1 MLARLQARSERMAW
15 LTGLLLVLIWL
26 LVYLTTVSPG
36 VNFIDSGE
44 LITAVHEPGI
54 AHPPGYPLYV
64 LMGYVASH
72 VLWGDVAWRVNVFS
86 AFWGSMAVGAFFFL
100 IYQAGQYISN
110 LKPRKIPIQ
119 QKGRARSSKASSRSE
134 GPSKSQQMA
143 GAGQTAQ
150 LGVISTAYRNLLL
163 LASSAAGA
171 SILAA
176 SSTFWSRTAQAKM
189 YTLHY
194 FFIGVLLTLALQ
206 YRAAYERGDKTASTR
221 WLLALAIT
229 LGLSF
234 TNHLMTVLLLVPI
247 AVLLVGGTNMGDRVR
262 NILRRWSYLL
272 PAFLA
277 PLLLYLYMPIRAS
290 QDPTMNWGTPD
301 TLGDFWRQITGWQY
315 QTYLGAN
322 LSQNMPLLSRY
333 AFEQWNLLTVPVYL
347 AGIAG
352 ATLLFKTARMLFWP
366 TLLLPM
372 LTMLFAILYGISEIE
387 PYMVGIYAIFA
398 IWVGLAPICWLT
410 LSTARKPA
418 AARRP
423 DPQRTAAD
431 ETTLSET
438 YQQSWAMVALTAVI
452 VLGSA
457 IMIYPRQNYS
467 RNRLAE
473 QFVLNV
479 FNELPQNS
487 ILITDYWDFYSPTY
501 YMQIEQGIRPDLALV
516 NTNSLKYP
524 WYVAQLTKRHPWLM
538 QKSQDILATYIPEQR
553 KFVNGESFD
562 VNTLDQSYFALLT
575 SFVERNAPD
584 HPAYILPISLC
595 PPNSP
600 QCDNNRIAPTF
611 DRQPVGLVYRFVAPN
626 SGEQPA
632 PPEPTFATEGVT
644 GQQVPL
650 DDAAR
655 ANSKFYADA
664 YSRMASYFSFLNETQ
679 SAQNMADKAQSIRA
693 ALAGR

>member
-1 MLARLQARSERMAW
+1 MLARLQARPQRLAW
-15 LTGLLLVLIWL
+15 LIGLLLVLIWL

-86 AFWGSMAVGAFFFL
+86 AFWGAMAVGAFFFL
-100 IYQAGQYISN
+100 IYQAGEYVSN
-110 LKPRKIPIQ
+110 LKPRKTTTQ
-119 QKGRARSSKASSRSE
+119 TKSGTRSAKASTRAESVPKDRAVASV
-134 GPSKSQQMA
+134 A
-143 GAGQTAQ
+143 QTTQPGGLSAA
-150 LGVISTAYRNLLL
+150 SRNLLL

-194 FFIGVLLTLALQ
+194 FFIAVLLTLALQ

-234 TNHLMTVLLLVPI
+234 TNHLMTVLLLLPI
-247 AVLLVGGTNMGDRVR
+247 ALLLVGGTNMGDRFR
-262 NILRRWSYLL
+262 NILRRWPLLL

-277 PLLLYLYMPIRAS
+277 PLLLYLYMPIRAA
-290 QDPTMNWGTPD
+290 QGPTMNWGTPD

-333 AFEQWNLLTVPVYL
+333 AFEQWSLLTVPVYV

-352 ATLLFKTARMLFWP
+352 AALLFKVARMLFWP
-366 TLLLPM
+366 TLVLAV

-387 PYMVGIYAIFA
+387 PYMFGVYAIFA
-398 IWVGLAPICWLT
+398 IWIGLAPICWIN
-410 LSTARKPA
+410 LSPTR
-418 AARRP
+418 
-423 DPQRTAAD
+423 QRTAARVPGTQRTAAS
-431 ETTLSET
+431 ETSLSET
-438 YQQSWAMVALTAVI
+438 HQQSWAMVALAAVI

-487 ILITDYWDFYSPTY
+487 ILITDYWDFYAPTY

-524 WYVAQLTKRHPWLM
+524 WYVEQLTKRYPWLM
-538 QKSQDILATYIPEQR
+538 QKSQDILATYKPEQR

-562 VNTLDQSYFALLT
+562 VNTLDQSYYALLT

-600 QCDNNRIAPTF
+600 QCENSRIAPTY
-611 DRQPVGLVYRFVAPN
+611 DRQPVGLVYKFVAPN
-626 SGEQPA
+626 SGDQPV
-632 PPEPTFATEGVT
+632 PPEASFATEGVT

-664 YSRMASYFSFLNETQ
+664 YSRMASYYNFLNQPQ
-679 SAQNMADKAQSIRA
+679 SAQNMADKAQLIRS

>member
-1 MLARLQARSERMAW
+1 MLARLQARPERIAW
-15 LTGLLLVLIWL
+15 LIGVLLVLIWL
-26 LVYLTTVSPG
+26 LAYLTTLSPG

-64 LMGYVASH
+64 LMGYVTSH
-72 VLWGDVAWRVNVFS
+72 LLWGDVAWRVNVFS
-86 AFWGSMAVGAFFFL
+86 AFWGAMAVGAFFFL
-100 IYQAGQYISN
+100 IYQAGLYITN
-110 LKPRKIPIQ
+110 LKPRKKAPQ
-119 QKGRARSSKASSRSE
+119 PKGGNRSSKALARTVGAPKDRSLASI
-134 GPSKSQQMA
+134 P
-143 GAGQTAQ
+143 QTAQ
-150 LGVISTAYRNLLL
+150 PGINGAASRNLLL

-194 FFIGVLLTLALQ
+194 FFIAVLLTLALQ

-221 WLLALAIT
+221 WLLALATT

-234 TNHLMTVLLLVPI
+234 TNHLMTVLLLLPI
-247 AVLLVGGTNMGDRVR
+247 AVLLGGGTNMGDRFR
-262 NILRRWSYLL
+262 NILRRWTYLL

-333 AFEQWNLLTVPVYL
+333 AFEQWSLLTVPVYL

-352 ATLLFKTARMLFWP
+352 AALLFKAARMLFWP
-366 TLLLPM
+366 TLLLA
-372 LTMLFAILYGISEIE
+372 LLNMLFAILYGISEIE
-387 PYMVGIYAIFA
+387 PYMVGVYAIFA
-398 IWVGLAPICWLT
+398 IWIGLAPVCWLA
-410 LSTARKPA
+410 LSPA
-418 AARRP
+418 AKPSPTRRP
-423 DPQRTAAD
+423 AAQRSAPAETA
-431 ETTLSET
+431 LSQT
-438 YQQSWAMVALTAVI
+438 YQQSWAIVALTAFI

-479 FNELPQNS
+479 FDELPQNS
-487 ILITDYWDFYSPTY
+487 ILITDYWDFYAPTY
-501 YMQIEQGIRPDLALV
+501 YMQIEEGIRPDLALV

-524 WYVAQLTKRHPWLM
+524 WYVAQLTKRDPWLM
-538 QKSQDILATYIPEQR
+538 EKSRDILATYTPEQR

-562 VNTLDQSYFALLT
+562 VNTLDQAYVALLT

-584 HPAYILPISLC
+584 HPAYMLPISLC

-600 QCDNNRIAPTF
+600 QCDNGRIAPTY
-611 DRQPVGLVYRFVAPN
+611 DRQPVGLVYRFVPPN
-626 SGEQPA
+626 SGDQPA
-632 PPEPTFATEGVT
+632 PPEPTFTTEGIT
-644 GQQVPL
+644 AHPVPL

-664 YSRMASYFSFLNETQ
+664 YSRMASYYSFLNQPE
-679 SAQNMADKAQSIRA
+679 SAQNMADKAQSILS